1 MRHALRPI
9 YLQVSGILY
18 QEGARAEEIPEVGV
32 TRLCSSPAQVPVA
45 LETGQCAAVALLHSS
60 PDPPAPTLRLVFEA
74 ELATRKDTRKDKD
87 APGFAFE
94 PSVCHVAAVG
104 VEVRRGGLV
113 GVRWRVEGCNGETS
127 TSISQ
132 GTLAALLAE
141 LLPDTSSLISQLLA
155 PHQMSALQCLCGIA
169 GRRAEGGAGG
179 RGGEEDWRQV
189 EKRDKYM
196 LVMCSD
202 FYPIK
207 TCAREY
213 LKDLRLMAEVAQVI
227 GQVCYVDVLR
237 PEVQEGPQ
245 KTKKEEEEE
254 EEEEVEQ
261 EQGRPAKRG
270 APGAVEARA
279 AAAAARKKRR
289 SHL

>member
-1 MRHALRPI
+1 VRHALRPI

-87 APGFAFE
+87 APAFAFE

-113 GVRWRVEGCNGETS
+113 GVGWRVEGCNGETS

-132 GTLAALLAE
+132 ETLAALLAS
-141 LLPDTSSLISQLLA
+141 LLPDTSWLISQLLS

-169 GRRAEGGAGG
+169 GRRAVGGAGG
-179 RGGEEDWRQV
+179 DGGEDWRQV

-213 LKDLRLMAEVAQVI
+213 LKDLGLMAEVAQVI
-227 GQVCYVDVLR
+227 GKVSNVHILR
-237 PEVQEGPQ
+237 PEAQEGPQ
-245 KTKKEEEEE
+245 KKKEEEEEE

-261 EQGRPAKRG
+261 EQGKTATRG
-270 APGAVEARA
+270 ASEAAEARA
-279 AAAAARKKRR
+279 AAAASRKKRR

>member
-1 MRHALRPI
+1 M
-9 YLQVSGILY
+9 SGFLY
-18 QEGARAEEIPEVGV
+18 QEGARAEELQSEVRV
-32 TRLCSSPAQVPVA
+32 TRLRWSPVQVPVV
-45 LETGQCAAVALLHSS
+45 LKTGQSAAVARLLHSS
-60 PDPPAPTLRLVFEA
+60 PGPPAPTLRLVFEA
-74 ELATRKDTRKDKD
+74 ELAARKEKDARSFKD
-87 APGFAFE
+87 APSFASRE
-94 PSVCHVAAVG
+94 LESSVCHVAAVG
-104 VEVRRGGLV
+104 VEVRRGGVV
-113 GVRWRVEGCNGETS
+113 GVGWRVEGCNGETS

-179 RGGEEDWRQV
+179 RVGEEDWRQV
-189 EKRDKYM
+189 EKRDKYV
-196 LVMCSD
+196 LVMCAD
-202 FYPIK
+202 FYPVK
-207 TCAREY
+207 ACAREY